1 MMVEELTETE
11 EKTVRLLSETGLN
24 KNIAKV
30 VVFLSKSGEAIS
42 RDIERA
48 ANLRQPEV
56 SLAMKELKEWGWVK
70 ERELKKKGKGRPL
83 KSYKLTLDLKEIVS
97 ELVEKK
103 KEEISRIEK
112 DLGELEKL
120 VGLKS

>member
-1 MMVEELTETE
+1 MVRELS
-11 EKTVRLLSETGLN
+11 EKEQRIVSLLVETGLN
-24 KNIAKV
+24 RNIAKI
-30 VVFLSKSGEAIS
+30 VVFLSRAGEAVS

-56 SLAMKELKEWGWVK
+56 SLAMKDLRSWGWIK

-83 KSYKLTLDLKEIVS
+83 KSYKLTIDLKDIVA

-103 KEEISRIEK
+103 RKEVERTVK
-112 DLGELEKL
+112 HLDELEEL
-120 VGLKS
+120 VGLRV

>member
-1 MMVEELTETE
+1 MVEEFSDKE
-11 EKTVRLLSETGLN
+11 EKVVRLLSEAGLN

-30 VVFLSKSGEAIS
+30 VVFLSKTGEAIS

-56 SLAMKELKEWGWVK
+56 SLAMKELKDWGWIK

-83 KSYKLTLDLKEIVS
+83 KSYKLTLDLKERVN
-97 ELVEKK
+97 ELVDNKR
-103 KEEISRIEK
+103 EELKRTEK
-112 DLGELEKL
+112 DLEELENF
-120 VGLKS
+120 VGLSK

>member
-1 MMVEELTETE
+1 MVEELTDRE
-11 EKTVRLLSETGLN
+11 ERVVDLLAETGLN
-24 KNIAKV
+24 RNIAKV
-30 VVFLSKSGEAIS
+30 VVFLAKAGEAIS

-83 KSYKLTLDLKEIVS
+83 KSYKLTLDLKEIVA
-97 ELVEKK
+97 ELVAKK
-103 KEEISRIEK
+103 RDEIKRIEK
-112 DLGELEKL
+112 DLMELEEL
-120 VGLKS
+120 VGLK

>member
-1 MMVEELTETE
+1 MVEELTEKDE
-11 EKTVRLLSETGLN
+11 RVVSLLAETGLN

-30 VVFLSKSGEAIS
+30 VVFLSKVGEAIS

-56 SLAMKELKEWGWVK
+56 SLAMKDLKEWGWVK

-83 KSYKLTLDLKEIVS
+83 KSYKLTRDLKDIVQ
-97 ELVEKK
+97 ELVERKR
-103 KEEISRIEK
+103 EEIRKMEK
-112 DLGELEKL
+112 DLEELEKL
-120 VGLKS
+120 VGLK

>member
-1 MMVEELTETE
+1 MTERE
-11 EKTVRLLSETGLN
+11 EKIVKLLIETGLN
-24 KNIAKV
+24 RNIAKV
-30 VVFLSKSGEAIS
+30 VVFLSKAGEAIS

-56 SLAMKELKEWGWVK
+56 SLAMKELKEWGWIK

-83 KSYKLTLDLKEIVS
+83 KSYKLTRDLKDIVS

-103 KEEISRIEK
+103 REEIRRIES
-112 DLGELEKL
+112 DLEELEKL
-120 VGLKS
+120 VGLK

>member
-1 MMVEELTETE
+1 MVEELTERE
-11 EKTVRLLSETGLN
+11 EKVVKLLSETGLN

-30 VVFLSKSGEAIS
+30 AVFLSKAGEAIS

-56 SLAMKELKEWGWVK
+56 SLVMKELKEWGWVK

-103 KEEISRIEK
+103 RGEIKRVEK
-112 DLGELEKL
+112 DLEELEGL

>member
-1 MMVEELTETE
+1 MVEELTEVD
-11 EKTVRLLSETGLN
+11 EKIVTLLTETGLN

-30 VVFLSKSGEAIS
+30 VVFLSKVGEAVS
-42 RDIERA
+42 REIERA

-56 SLAMKELKEWGWVK
+56 SLAMKDLKEWGWVK

-83 KSYKLTLDLKEIVS
+83 KSYKLTREFKDIVK

-103 KEEISRIEK
+103 REEIRRIER
-112 DLGELEKL
+112 DLEELEEL
-120 VGLKS
+120 VGLK

>member
-1 MMVEELTETE
+1 MVEELS
-11 EKTVRLLSETGLN
+11 EKDEKIVKLLAETGLN

-30 VVFLSKSGEAIS
+30 IVFLSKVGEAIS

-83 KSYKLTLDLKEIVS
+83 KSYKLTMDLKEIAK
-97 ELVEKK
+97 ELIEKK
-103 KEEISRIEK
+103 REEIKRIEK
-112 DLGELEKL
+112 DLEELEKL
-120 VGLKS
+120 VGLKA

>member
-1 MMVEELTETE
+1 MVKELS
-11 EKTVRLLSETGLN
+11 EKERRIVSLLVETGLSR
-24 KNIAKV
+24 NIAKII
-30 VVFLSKSGEAIS
+30 VFLSRAGEAVS

-56 SLAMKELKEWGWVK
+56 SLAMKDLRAWGWIK

-83 KSYKLTLDLKEIVS
+83 KSYKLTIDLKDIVA

-103 KEEISRIEK
+103 RKEVEK
-112 DLGELEKL
+112 AVKHLNELEEL
-120 VGLKS
+120 VGLKV

>member
-1 MMVEELTETE
+1 MVRELS
-11 EKTVRLLSETGLN
+11 EKEQRIVSLLVETGLGR
-24 KNIAKV
+24 NIAKI
-30 VVFLSKSGEAIS
+30 VVFLSRVGEAVS

-56 SLAMKELKEWGWVK
+56 SLAMKDLRAWGWIK

-83 KSYKLTLDLKEIVS
+83 KSYKLTIDLKDIVA

-103 KEEISRIEK
+103 RKEVERTVK
-112 DLGELEKL
+112 HLDELEEL
-120 VGLKS
+120 VGLKV

>member
-1 MMVEELTETE
+1 MVRE
-11 EKTVRLLSETGLN
+11 LSEKEQRIVSLLVEAGLN
-24 KNIAKV
+24 RNIAKI
-30 VVFLSKSGEAIS
+30 VVFLSRAGEAVS

-56 SLAMKELKEWGWVK
+56 SLAMKDLRSWGWIK

-83 KSYKLTLDLKEIVS
+83 KSYKLTIDLKDIVA

-103 KEEISRIEK
+103 RKEVERTVK
-112 DLGELEKL
+112 HLDELEEL
-120 VGLKS
+120 VGLRV

>member
-1 MMVEELTETE
+1 MVEELTETE

>member
-1 MMVEELTETE
+1 MVEEISETE
-11 EKTVRLLSETGLN
+11 ERIVSLLAEAGLN
-24 KNIAKV
+24 RNIAKV
-30 VVFLSKSGEAIS
+30 VVFLSKVGEAVS

-83 KSYKLTLDLKEIVS
+83 KSYKMTKELKDITMDIIQ
-97 ELVEKK
+97 KK
-103 KEEISRIEK
+103 REEIKKIEK
-112 DLGELEKL
+112 DLEELERFVSAK
-120 VGLKS
+120 

>member
-1 MMVEELTETE
+1 MVSELTENDEKIINLLTE
-11 EKTVRLLSETGLN
+11 AGLN
-24 KNIAKV
+24 RNIARV
-30 VVFLSKSGEAIS
+30 VVFLSKAGEAVS

-83 KSYKLTLDLKEIVS
+83 KSYKMTKELGEIVR
-97 ELVEKK
+97 ELVQKK
-103 KEEISRIEK
+103 REEIRKIER
-112 DLGELEKL
+112 DLDELESMVK
-120 VGLKS
+120 

>member
-1 MMVEELTETE
+1 MVEELTEKD
-11 EKTVRLLSETGLN
+11 EKIVKLLSETGLN

-30 VVFLSKSGEAIS
+30 AVFLSKTGEAIS

-83 KSYKLTLDLKEIVS
+83 KSYKLTLDLKDIVA

-103 KEEISRIEK
+103 REEIKRIEK
-112 DLGELEKL
+112 DLEELEEL

>member
-1 MMVEELTETE
+1 MVEELTEKD
-11 EKTVRLLSETGLN
+11 EKIVKLLSETGLN
-24 KNIAKV
+24 RNIAKV
-30 VVFLSKSGEAIS
+30 VVFLSKTGEAIS

-83 KSYKLTLDLKEIVS
+83 KSYKLTLDLKDIVS

-103 KEEISRIEK
+103 REEIKRIEK
-112 DLGELEKL
+112 DLEELEEL
-120 VGLKS
+120 VGLKT